1 MQWLSRL
8 AGIVL
13 LMIVGSNLVSFGQ
26 FLELDPQLKW
36 QQLETEHFRVIYHPG
51 LENLAQEA
59 AKTCEESYKY
69 WIEELKYTPNF
80 KTNII
85 LADTA
90 DFAIGAAS
98 PLGPNII
105 SGTSWARTLN
115 EWINS
120 ANPSGLEDV
129 LYHEYGHVVDLMKV
143 HGIPAFLRQLFGA
156 IVIPNAAK
164 PTWFIEGIPISAELR
179 RTGASRANATRDAMY
194 LRIYMMN
201 EWKGLPTLAQMA
213 NQYTRNEWP
222 STYMLHH
229 DYGAWM
235 VRFIA
240 AKYGV
245 DKIEKVDRILGSDT
259 LTTIT
264 LGAFANFNGV
274 LEQALGVPV
283 PKMKEEFK
291 NWLKEEFASQ
301 IDAVKAAGE
310 TLSKK
315 LSGLPYW
322 SNEPAWS
329 PDGKS
334 IAYYHYD
341 PKRVGG
347 VRLMNADGSADR
359 VIKSIPLELPFF
371 RPPFWAATPSW
382 SPDGKQLV
390 YSRMKVYRHRYI
402 YGDIY
407 VYDVQKKHEKCL
419 TKEARAYNPV
429 FTPDG
434 KSIVFGQQ
442 QWGEKSPRLAIFNIE
457 TQEIKILREFNES
470 ELLDSIAVSPDGK
483 EIAFT
488 LWKTGGFQDLYTM
501 SIEGG
506 EPTALTQDKFGDY
519 DPSYTSD
526 GSYILFSSNRSGIDN
541 LYAYKIA
548 DRTFH
553 QITNVLTGAFAPD
566 ASPDLKQIAYVSYD
580 LSGYVLHQMVF
591 DPVTWKTITVKK
603 ETIPAWAGYAKDL
616 YKPQNYNPLGFL
628 MPQLIV
634 PIPNPMAPGIFVLGL
649 DPMQM
654 HLYQFGFGLTLGE
667 KFDKRDPY
675 FFVNYTNHQLF
686 PIFDLNL
693 SKEENTMS
701 QEVVMTL
708 PIINQLTEQMS
719 VSVGYNRKERAD
731 AKISKTAHT
740 VSAGMTN
747 SFSGGIDLFNLEG
760 QINDHAEAIWEEGDS
775 FDDYRWM
782 GIETA
787 RFTVRLPFEHDQW
800 LKVRSAMGGSN
811 IPDRFKIGSHKGE
824 FPLRG
829 FAKDA
834 LKGQNGFSGTLQ
846 YDRTLFSIEQ
856 GLLFLP
862 FFIDDLNIGFFVD
875 AGMALEKLDQFELK
889 TTKIGYG
896 AELQLGVDFGIG
908 IPFTLKVG
916 IAQGVGQPKYE
927 FYWDIGLGF

>member
-1 MQWLSRL
+1 M
-8 AGIVL
+8 GF
-13 LMIVGSNLVSFGQ
+13 VSQGQ

-36 QQLETEHFRVIYHPG
+36 QQLDTEHFRIIYHPG

-59 AKTCEESYKY
+59 AKVCEESYKY
-69 WIEELKYTPNF
+69 WIEELKYTPDF

-90 DFAIGAAS
+90 DFAIGAAN
-98 PLGPNII
+98 PLGPTII

-120 ANPSGLEDV
+120 AVPSGLDDV
-129 LYHEYGHVVDLMKV
+129 LYHEYGHVIDLRKV
-143 HGIPAFLRQLFGA
+143 HGIPAFLRQIFGA
-156 IVIPNAAK
+156 IIIPNAQK

-194 LRIYMMN
+194 LRTYMMN
-201 EWKGLPTLAQMA
+201 DWKGLPTLAQMA
-213 NQYTRNEWP
+213 SNYTRNEWP

-264 LGAFANFNGV
+264 LGAFANFDGV
-274 LEQALGVPV
+274 LEQALGVSV

-291 NWLKEEFASQ
+291 NWLKEEFTSQ
-301 IDAVKAAGE
+301 IESVKAAGV
-310 TLSKK
+310 TPSKK
-315 LSGLPYW
+315 LSELPYW

-347 VRLMNADGSADR
+347 VRLLNLEGGEDR

-382 SPDGKQLV
+382 SPDGKQLI
-390 YSRMKVYRHRYI
+390 YSRMKTYRHRYI

-407 VYDVQKKHEKCL
+407 LYDLKTKHEKRL

-434 KSIVFGQQ
+434 KSIIFGQQ
-442 QWGEKSPRLAIFNIE
+442 QWGEKSPRLARFNIE
-457 TQEIKILREFNES
+457 SKEITVLREFNES

-483 EIAFT
+483 EIAYT
-488 LWKTGGFQDLYTM
+488 LWKTGGFQDLYTLP
-501 SIEGG
+501 IEGG
-506 EPTALTQDKFGDY
+506 EPKALTQDKFGDY

-526 GSYILFSSNRSGIDN
+526 GNYILFSSNRSGIDN
-541 LYAYKIA
+541 LYAYKNS
-548 DRTFH
+548 DGTFH

-566 ASPDLKQIAYVSYD
+566 ASPDLIQIAYVGYD
-580 LSGYVLHQMVF
+580 LSGYVLQQMAF
-591 DPVTWKTITVKK
+591 DPASWKPVTVKK
-603 ETIPAWAGYAKDL
+603 ETTPTWTGYAKDL
-616 YKPQNYNPLGFL
+616 YKPQSYNPLTHL
-628 MPQLIV
+628 MPMLVV
-634 PIPNPMAPGIFVLGL
+634 PIPNPFAPGLFALGG
-649 DPMQM
+649 DPLGM
-654 HLYQFGFGLTLGE
+654 HFYQVGLGLTLGE

-675 FFVNYTNHQLF
+675 FFVNYTNHQFF
-686 PIFDLNL
+686 PIFDVNL

-701 QEVVMTL
+701 QEIMMTL
-708 PIINQLTEQMS
+708 PIVNQLTDQMS
-719 VSVGYNRKERAD
+719 VFAGYNRKDRSD
-731 AKISKTAHT
+731 SNVSKVTHTA
-740 VSAGMTN
+740 SAGMNT
-747 SFSGGIDLFNLEG
+747 SFETGIDLFNLTGTLNDRAELSWDEG
-760 QINDHAEAIWEEGDS
+760 ASPQN
-775 FDDYRWM
+775 YRWV
-782 GIETA
+782 GKETA
-787 RFTVRLPFEHDQW
+787 RFTLRLPFEHDQW
-800 LKVRSAMGGSN
+800 LRLRYAAGGSN
-811 IPDRFKIGSHKGE
+811 IPDYFKIGSLKGE

-829 FAKDA
+829 FAKDT
-834 LKGQNGFSGTLQ
+834 LKGTYGFSGTLQ

-856 GLLFLP
+856 GLIFTPIFL
-862 FFIDDLNIGFFVD
+862 DDLNFGLFVD
-875 AGMALEKLDQFELK
+875 AGIATEKLDQIDLK
-889 TTKIGYG
+889 TMQLGYG
-896 AELQLGVDFGIG
+896 AELQLSLDFALG
-908 IPFTLKVG
+908 IPLIFKVG
-916 IAQGVGQPKYE
+916 VAQGLGQPKYE
-927 FYWDIGLGF
+927 FYWDIGLDF